1 MLVTQKMQYA
11 LRAIY
16 ELAAQYDHGPLKT
29 AQIAESQ
36 AIPVRFLEVILNHL
50 KRADL
55 VAAKRGYYGG
65 YQLARPPQQIT
76 VQDVFS
82 GIGETT
88 EPFACVSCVSQCNC
102 PFYGDC
108 AFMPLWDDLQQAIEA
123 ICKRTTIQM
132 LIDNRK
138 TALPVRRAMG
148 MDRTADE

>member
-1 MLVTQKMQYA
+1 MLITQKMQYA

-16 ELAAQYDHGPLKT
+16 ELARRYDQGPLKT
-29 AQIAESQ
+29 AQIAETQ

-65 YQLARPPQQIT
+65 YQLTRPPGQIT
-76 VQDVFS
+76 VEDIFQ
-82 GIGETT
+82 GIGETS
-88 EPFACVSCVSQCNC
+88 EPITCVSCASQCNC

-108 AFMPLWDDLQQAIEA
+108 AFMPLWDELQRAIEA

-132 LIDNRK
+132 LLDNRPAAAPLTK
-138 TALPVRRAMG
+138 ALG
-148 MDRTADE
+148 MDLPADE

>member
-16 ELAAQYDHGPLKT
+16 ELARHYEQGPLKT
-29 AQIAESQ
+29 AQIAETQ

-65 YQLARPPQQIT
+65 YQLARPPEHIT
-76 VQDVFS
+76 VEDVFQ
-82 GIGETT
+82 GIGEAT
-88 EPFACVSCVSQCNC
+88 EPFACVSCASQCSC

-108 AFMPLWDDLQQAIEA
+108 AFMPLWDELQRAIEA

-132 LIDNRK
+132 LLDNRQ
-138 TALPVRRAMG
+138 TAVPIRKAMG
-148 MDRTADE
+148 MDLTAGE